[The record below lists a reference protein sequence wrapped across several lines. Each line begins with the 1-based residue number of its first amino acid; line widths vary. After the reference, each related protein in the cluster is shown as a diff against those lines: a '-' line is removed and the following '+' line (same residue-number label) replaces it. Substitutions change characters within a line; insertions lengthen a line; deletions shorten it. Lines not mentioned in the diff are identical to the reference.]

1 MRLMRI
7 GPAGAEVPV
16 VLDDEGRAYDLRPVT
31 RDIDGDFLETWAG
44 QLGDLDLSGLPRV
57 TVEGRRIG
65 APIAR
70 PGAVIGV
77 GLNYA
82 AHAAESGLPVPERP
96 IIFFKHPNTVVGPDD
111 DVVIP
116 PGAERV
122 DWEVELGVVIGRR
135 AAYLESD
142 AEAAACIAGFVLSN
156 DVSEREYQLE
166 HSGPQWSLGK
176 SCPTF
181 NPVGPWLVPAADVD
195 AGDIRLASW
204 VNDETRQDSSTAD
217 MVFGPAELV
226 RRLSQYMV
234 LEPGDLITTGTPE
247 GVALSGRFPYLK
259 AGDVMRMSGG
269 DLLGEQRQRLVDAA
283 RPA

>member
-7 GPAGAEVPV
+7 GTAGNEIPV
-16 VLDDEGRAYDLRPVT
+16 IIDDEGQAYDLRPVT
-31 RDIDGDFLETWAG
+31 SDIDGSFLQTWAH
-44 QLGDLDLSGLPRV
+44 QLEELDLTGLPYV
-57 TVEGRRIG
+57 SLEGKRIG

-70 PGAVIGV
+70 PGAVVGV

-82 AHAAESGLPVPERP
+82 AHAAESGLPEPERP
-96 IIFFKHPNTVVGPDD
+96 IIFFKHPNTVTGPND

-116 PGAERV
+116 PGAQRV
-122 DWEVELGVVIGRR
+122 DWEVELGVVIGQR
-135 AAYLESD
+135 ASYLTSD
-142 AEAAACIAGFVLSN
+142 ADAAACIAGFVLSN

-181 NPVGPWLVPAADVD
+181 NPVGPWLVPASAAD
-195 AGDIRLASW
+195 AGDIELASW
-204 VNDETRQDSSTAD
+204 VNDEPRQKSSTRD
-217 MVFGPAELV
+217 MVFGASELV
-226 RRLSQYMV
+226 RRLSRYMV
-234 LEPGDLITTGTPE
+234 LEPGDLITTGTPA

-269 DLLGEQRQRLVDAA
+269 EVLGEQRQRLVDSSV
-283 RPA
+283 PV

>member
-1 MRLMRI
+1 M
-7 GPAGAEVPV
+7 
-16 VLDDEGRAYDLRPVT
+16 
-31 RDIDGDFLETWAG
+31 
-44 QLGDLDLSGLPRV
+44 
-57 TVEGRRIG
+57 
-65 APIAR
+65 
-70 PGAVIGV
+70 
-77 GLNYA
+77 
-82 AHAAESGLPVPERP
+82 PERP

-135 AAYLESD
+135 ASYLESD
-142 AEAAACIAGFVLSN
+142 ADAAACIAGFVLSN

-176 SCPTF
+176 SCATF

-269 DLLGEQRQRLVDAA
+269 DLLGEQRQRLVDAGPQA
-283 RPA
+283 

>member
-1 MRLMRI
+1 MKLVRYGEPGQEQPGLIDAQGVLRDLSAHVDDI
-7 GPAGAEVPV
+7 AGAALGANE
-16 VLDDEGRAYDLRPVT
+16 LSRLR
-31 RDIDGDFLETWAG
+31 
-44 QLGDLDLSGLPRV
+44 GLPMSVLPAVPGTPRLGPCVGRV
-57 TVEGRRIG
+57 GKMIC
-65 APIAR
+65 
-70 PGAVIGV
+70 V
-77 GLNYA
+77 GLNYSD
-82 AHAAESGLPVPERP
+82 HAAESGMAVPTEPVLFTKATSAIIGCNDAVVLPRDSV
-96 IIFFKHPNTVVGPDD
+96 KS
-111 DVVIP
+111 
-116 PGAERV
+116 

-135 AAYLESD
+135 ASYLASD
-142 AEAAACIAGFVLSN
+142 AEAADCIAGYVLSN

-181 NPVGPWLVPAADVD
+181 NPVGPWLVPAAAVEAD
-195 AGDIRLASW
+195 DIRLASW
-204 VNDETRQDSSTAD
+204 VNDEVRQDSSTAD

-269 DLLGEQRQRLVDAA
+269 DLLGGQRQRLVQA
-283 RPA
+283 

>member
-1 MRLMRI
+1 
-7 GPAGAEVPV
+7 
-16 VLDDEGRAYDLRPVT
+16 
-31 RDIDGDFLETWAG
+31 
-44 QLGDLDLSGLPRV
+44 
-57 TVEGRRIG
+57 
-65 APIAR
+65 
-70 PGAVIGV
+70 
-77 GLNYA
+77 
-82 AHAAESGLPVPERP
+82 
-96 IIFFKHPNTVVGPDD
+96 
-111 DVVIP
+111 
-116 PGAERV
+116 V

-135 AAYLESD
+135 ASYLASD
-142 AEAAACIAGFVLSN
+142 AEAAGCIAGFVLSN

-195 AGDIRLASW
+195 ADNIRLASW
-204 VNDETRQDSSTAD
+204 VNDEARQDSSTAD

-269 DLLGEQRQRLVDAA
+269 DLLGEQRQRLVAPQDQ
-283 RPA
+283 

>member
-7 GPAGAEVPV
+7 GPAGQEMPV
-16 VLDDEGRAYDLRPVT
+16 VIDDDDQAYDLRPVT
-31 RDIDGDFLETWAG
+31 QDIDGHFLQNWTG
-44 QLGDLDLSGLPRV
+44 QLPDLDLTGLPRV
-57 TVEGRRIG
+57 TLDGKRIG

-116 PGAERV
+116 PGAQRV

-135 AAYLESD
+135 ASYLASD
-142 AEAAACIAGFVLSN
+142 AEAADCIAGYVLSN

-166 HSGPQWSLGK
+166 HSGPQWL
-176 SCPTF
+176 
-181 NPVGPWLVPAADVD
+181 LPAAAVQAD
-195 AGDIRLASW
+195 DIRLASW
-204 VNDETRQDSSTAD
+204 VNDEVRQDSSTAD

-269 DLLGEQRQRLVDAA
+269 DLLGGQRQRLVQA
-283 RPA
+283 

>member
-7 GPAGAEVPV
+7 GTPGNETPV
-16 VLDDEGRAYDLRPVT
+16 IVDNEGQAYDLRPVT
-31 RDIDGDFLETWAG
+31 ADIDGAFLETWAH
-44 QLGDLDLSGLPRV
+44 QLDELDLTGLPRASI
-57 TVEGRRIG
+57 EGKRIG

-116 PGAERV
+116 PGARHV

-135 AAYLESD
+135 AGYLESD
-142 AEAAACIAGFVLSN
+142 ADAASCIAGFVLSN

-166 HSGPQWSLGK
+166 HSGQQWSLGK

-181 NPVGPWLVPAADVD
+181 NPVGPWLVPASSAD
-195 AGDIRLASW
+195 AGNIELASW
-204 VNDETRQDSSTAD
+204 VNGEPRQKSSTQD
-217 MVFGPAELV
+217 MIFGASGLV
-226 RRLSQYMV
+226 RRLSHYMV
-234 LEPGDLITTGTPE
+234 LEPGDLITTGTPA

-269 DLLGEQRQRLVDAA
+269 ELLGEQQQRLVDAGV
-283 RPA
+283 PA